1 MLPEL
6 AGMTRP
12 CWRPHVPALW
22 LDATTMQLG
31 DDVIVDR
38 VTAPHVEWL
47 RLLDGA
53 RTAEEISGDDR
64 VAPTEARRLLR
75 ALRAAG
81 ALVDSARLP
90 PSMRFGSVAQRDAAA
105 RRWDAILDRH
115 RDGQRALRSM
125 EARDHTRVSITG
137 DGNLRDAIAAALDAG
152 GLAEVATTAKATVVI
167 LADAHHPDV
176 PAHLESGALDL
187 PHLHVCV
194 RGGRATVGPLVVP
207 GVTSCLRC
215 AHLHRRDRD
224 RTWPL
229 VAVQWSH
236 VARGRSPGDSL
247 MVSLAAAHAVHLVRS
262 WTDDPDQHD
271 RWANLAIE
279 LRLGDL
285 LARCVPRPPHPLC
298 GCRWMVH

>member
-6 AGMTRP
+6 AGMSRP

-53 RTAEEISGDDR
+53 RTAQEISGDDR

-81 ALVDSARLP
+81 ALVDAARLP

-137 DGNLRDAIAAALDAG
+137 DGSLRDAIAAALEAG
-152 GLAEVATTAKATVVI
+152 GLAEVATAAKATVVI

-176 PAHLESGALDL
+176 PAHVESGALDL

-207 GVTSCLRC
+207 GVTGCLRC

-262 WTDDPDQHD
+262 WTDDPDQHE
-271 RWANLAIE
+271 RWANLAID

-285 LARCVPRPPHPLC
+285 LGRCVPRPPHPLC
-298 GCRWMVH
+298 GCRWMAE